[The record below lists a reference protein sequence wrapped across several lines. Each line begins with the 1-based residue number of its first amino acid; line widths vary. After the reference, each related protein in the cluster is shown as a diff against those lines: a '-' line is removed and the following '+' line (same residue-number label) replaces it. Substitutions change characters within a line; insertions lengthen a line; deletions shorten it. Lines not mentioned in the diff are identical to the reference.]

1 MGGSERRTAQRVH
14 GAALALTKRGAPTGA
29 APAWKVPAGT
39 VLAGTV
45 LAAAALTAC
54 SSPHT
59 SAAQSSATGPAA
71 SRTAAASPAVRGAPA
86 QPAAP
91 ATPTSIWHPKPGL
104 TWQWQLTEPVDTTVD
119 VQVYDIDGA
128 NNSAAVVRTLHAAG
142 RKVIC
147 YVNAGAVESFRA
159 DAGRFPTSVIGSSNG
174 WPGERWLDVR
184 QLRILRPIMAARFAD
199 CAGKGFDGIEA
210 DNVDGYANDTGFPLT
225 AADQLAYNRML
236 ASLAH
241 ADELAIGLKNDVGQV
256 PDLVADFD
264 LSVDEQCAEYDEC
277 AQLSPFIAAGKP
289 VFHVEYTLQP
299 AEFCPQTTGL
309 GFSSMRKN
317 PALDAPR
324 WPCR

>member
-1 MGGSERRTAQRVH
+1 MVRSQRRTARPVL
-14 GAALALTKRGAPTGA
+14 GAALALTAGA
-29 APAWKVPAGT
+29 A
-39 VLAGTV
+39 LAGTT
-45 LAAAALTAC
+45 LTAC

-59 SAAQSSATGPAA
+59 SPTANEASAARSTQASATAADPVPSQAAATGPAVQA
-71 SRTAAASPAVRGAPA
+71 APA
-86 QPAAP
+86 QPARP
-91 ATPTSIWHPKPGL
+91 ATPSAVWHPKPGL
-104 TWQWQLTEPVDTTVD
+104 TWQWQLTEPVDTTVAA
-119 VQVYDIDGA
+119 QVYDIDGA

-174 WPGERWLDVR
+174 WPGERWLDIR

-199 CAGKGFDGIEA
+199 CASKGFDGIEA
-210 DNVDGYANDTGFPLT
+210 DNVDGYANDTGFPLS

-241 ADELAIGLKNDVGQV
+241 ADDLAIGLKNDVDQV
-256 PDLVADFD
+256 PDLAGDFD
-264 LSVDEQCAEYDEC
+264 FSIDEQCAEYDEC
-277 AQLSPFIAAGKP
+277 AQLSPFIAEGKA
-289 VFHVEYTLQP
+289 VFHVEYTLQL
-299 AEFCPQTTGL
+299 AEFCPQTTAL

-324 WPCR
+324 WPCP

>member
-1 MGGSERRTAQRVH
+1 MVGSQRRTAQRVLGAAVALTA
-14 GAALALTKRGAPTGA
+14 GAALAGAT
-29 APAWKVPAGT
+29 
-39 VLAGTV
+39 LA
-45 LAAAALTAC
+45 AC

-59 SAAQSSATGPAA
+59 SPAA
-71 SRTAAASPAVRGAPA
+71 NAASTARSTKPPVTSPAAARSAPTSRA
-86 QPAAP
+86 APGVQTAPSAAP
-91 ATPTSIWHPKPGL
+91 ASIWHPKPGL
-104 TWQWQLTEPVDTTVD
+104 TWQWQLTEPVDTTID
-119 VQVYDIDGA
+119 AAVYDIDGA
-128 NNSAAVVRTLHAAG
+128 NNHAAVVQTLHAAG

-174 WPGERWLDVR
+174 WPGERWLDIR
-184 QLRILRPIMAARFAD
+184 QLRILRAIMAARFAD
-199 CAGKGFDGIEA
+199 CASKGFDAIEA

-241 ADELAIGLKNDVGQV
+241 SDKLAIGLKNDVDQV
-256 PDLVADFD
+256 PGLVADFD
-264 LSVDEQCAEYDEC
+264 FSVDEQCAEYDEC

-299 AEFCPQTTGL
+299 AEFCPQTTAL

-317 PALDAPR
+317 PALDVPR
-324 WPCR
+324 WACR

>member
-1 MGGSERRTAQRVH
+1 MGRSQRRTAQRVV
-14 GAALALTKRGAPTGA
+14 GAALALTAGAVLSGA
-29 APAWKVPAGT
+29 A
-39 VLAGTV
+39 LA
-45 LAAAALTAC
+45 AC

-59 SAAQSSATGPAA
+59 SPAANEASASSAARTAQPPATSAGA
-71 SRTAAASPAVRGAPA
+71 SRSAAPSPAVR
-86 QPAAP
+86 AAP
-91 ATPTSIWHPKPGL
+91 AEPGTPATPASVWHPKPGL
-104 TWQWQLTEPVDTTVD
+104 SWQWQLTEPVDTTVGA
-119 VQVYDIDGA
+119 QVYDIDGA

-159 DAGRFPTSVIGSSNG
+159 DAGRFPTSVTGSPNG
-174 WPGERWLDVR
+174 WPGERWLDIR

-199 CAGKGFDGIEA
+199 CAAKGFDGIEA

-225 AADQLAYNRML
+225 AADQVVYNRML

-241 ADELAIGLKNDVGQV
+241 DDRLAIGLKNDVDQV
-256 PDLVADFD
+256 SDLVGDFD
-264 LSVDEQCAEYDEC
+264 FSVDEQCAEYDEC

-299 AEFCPQTTGL
+299 AEFCPQTTAL

>member
-14 GAALALTKRGAPTGA
+14 GAALALTKRRT
-29 APAWKVPAGT
+29 PAGA

-45 LAAAALTAC
+45 LAAATLTAC

-59 SAAQSSATGPAA
+59 SPAANDASTAHAARSSATGSAA
-71 SRTAAASPAVRGAPA
+71 SRSAAASPAVQAAPA
-86 QPAAP
+86 QSAAP

-119 VQVYDIDGA
+119 AQVYDIDGV
-128 NNSAAVVRTLHAAG
+128 NNGAAVVRTLHAAG

-147 YVNAGAVESFRA
+147 YVNTGAVESFRA
-159 DAGRFPTSVIGSSNG
+159 DASRFPTSVIGSSNG

-184 QLRILRPIMAARFAD
+184 QLRILRPIMAARFSD
-199 CAGKGFDGIEA
+199 CAAKGFDGIEA

-241 ADELAIGLKNDVGQV
+241 ADELAIGLKNDVDQV
-256 PDLVADFD
+256 PDLLADFD
-264 LSVDEQCAEYDEC
+264 FSVDEQCAEYAEC

-289 VFHVEYTLQP
+289 VFHVEYTLAP